1 MNKYTVAEILETWE
15 DLYGEDMTVEYPGF
29 IDKLIEDK
37 IKDKWDKEDEQK
49 TWARQ
54 GPHPNQSLA
63 MASGQRLQATSCKL
77 QAPSRKLDK
86 IKL

>member
-37 IKDKWDKEDEQK
+37 IKDKWDRDGEKKQRESSGFNK
-49 TWARQ
+49 PLALAR
-54 GPHPNQSLA
+54 
-63 MASGQRLQATSCKL
+63 GQRIYEGSLKIALKCDIGL
-77 QAPSRKLDK
+77 SRNS
-86 IKL
+86 

>member
-37 IKDKWDKEDEQK
+37 IKDKWERDSEKK
-49 TWARQ
+49 
-54 GPHPNQSLA
+54 
-63 MASGQRLQATSCKL
+63 
-77 QAPSRKLDK
+77 
-86 IKL
+86 